1 MIAIETNRAT
11 QEHSQQEVR
20 EDGGSRRFCNVCQ
33 ETKARKEYSKNQWK
47 KGCPLSKCSDCIYSS
62 CGEIQNTQKQQQ
74 RERSVGTTAISKD
87 SRPQKAVG
95 FGGLT
100 EGQAQLTVCCDWPKT
115 KSGQPPGAQSAIFM
129 PLLACTMGEA
139 LEGHYTKD
147 QLDQAQLWWTAA
159 LPSWPRWVQSLRNA
173 GAQKKCNEFLSSST
187 SVRGNPN
194 PLIHKA
200 KGHGTVP
207 HFKGKLQRELL
218 ELDPTVSWELDAC
231 IHGLYTEN

>member
-1 MIAIETNRAT
+1 MTASETNRAT

-20 EDGGSRRFCNVCQ
+20 EDGGLRRVCSVCQ
-33 ETKARKEYSKNQWK
+33 KAKARKEYSKNQWK
-47 KGCPLSKCSDCIYSS
+47 KGEALSKCVICIDSS
-62 CGEIQNTQKQQQ
+62 CGESQYTEKQQEQ
-74 RERSVGTTAISKD
+74 RSVGTTGISKD
-87 SRPQKAVG
+87 PRPQKAVG

-100 EGQAQLTVCCDWPKT
+100 EGQEQLTVCSDWPKT

-129 PLLACTMGEA
+129 PLLACAMGEA
-139 LEGHYTKD
+139 LQGHYTKD

-159 LPSWPRWVQSLRNA
+159 LPPWPRWVQSLRKA
-173 GAQKKCNEFLSSST
+173 GVQTRYKEFLWSSS
-187 SVRGNPN
+187 SIKGNPN

-207 HFKGKLQRELL
+207 HLKGKLQRELL
-218 ELDPTVSWELDAC
+218 ELDPTVAWELDAC